1 MAIALF
7 PALAPSA
14 RGWQPGSP
22 PVGVFTSMSGY
33 ETRMQY
39 GSAAIGATLSLT
51 WTTLTEAQIWQIID
65 HHQSAAGVEAFQL
78 PAAVFAGMSRYP
90 WGATWRYSS
99 PPSVTWL
106 APGLGSVQL
115 DLVQVLA

>member
-1 MAIALF
+1 MAIASF

-39 GSAAIGATLSLT
+39 GSAVVGATLSLT
-51 WTTLTEAQIWQIID
+51 WATLTEAQVWQIVD

-78 PAAVFAGMSRYP
+78 PTAVFAGMSRHP
-90 WGATWRYSS
+90 SGSTWRYGA
-99 PPSVTWL
+99 PPAVTWL
-106 APGLGSVQL
+106 APGLGSVQVEL
-115 DLVQVLA
+115 LQVLA